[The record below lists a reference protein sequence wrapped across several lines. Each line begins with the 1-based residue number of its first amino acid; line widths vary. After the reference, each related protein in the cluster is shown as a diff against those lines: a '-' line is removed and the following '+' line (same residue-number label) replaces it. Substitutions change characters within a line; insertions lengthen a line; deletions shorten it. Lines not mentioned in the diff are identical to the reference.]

1 MRTITLT
8 LIVPTADRATNVIVP
23 TLLRGNAS
31 YDAPASHPAIRAGY
45 AQMGLCRGLTG
56 LRIDM
61 RQSLIPSGALLS

>member
-45 AQMGLCRGLTG
+45 AN
-56 LRIDM
+56 
-61 RQSLIPSGALLS
+61 GAVSWTDRAAN